1 MAASGERSGGGAG
14 LPQPP
19 GALRRFWRAHPKL
32 VDVLVVCAYLVA
44 GSAWALITPLSS
56 GRWQPAAPWLV
67 SMAGVVLTAGALT
80 VRRSHPWL
88 TFAVAT
94 CAAVATMTTGDAID
108 PQAMALAVYALFVY
122 RSTRDGWAGFAA
134 VVALGVLVRPA
145 VEIAVRGAPLSSFS
159 LSVSGLLHTTV
170 VLVAALL
177 GISVAGR
184 RRYVRTLVDRA
195 NQLAHERDQQARIAT
210 LAERA
215 GIVREM
221 HDVLSHSLSVMV
233 SLADGAAALA
243 QKDPV
248 RCRDAVRELGGIG
261 RQSLSEMRLLLGA
274 LGDEDAADRA
284 TGPSLSPSP
293 GIAELDGLLATF
305 RAARMPVRLDVQ
317 GPPPSS
323 PGAQNAL
330 YRIIQESLTN
340 VLRYARN
347 PRHVT
352 VELKSGV
359 DGTSVTIT
367 DDGAAGP
374 RAESVGLGRGIIGI
388 RERAALYGGT
398 AQAGP
403 VPGGG
408 WRVHVD
414 MPQAEGKP

>member
-1 MAASGERSGGGAG
+1 MSASGETSGGGAG

-19 GALRRFWRAHPKL
+19 GALRRFWRAHPKF
-32 VDVLVVCAYLVA
+32 VDVLVACAYLVA
-44 GSAWALITPLSS
+44 GSAWALVTPLSS
-56 GRWQPAAPWLV
+56 GRWQPVAPWLV
-67 SMAGVVLTAGALT
+67 SVAGVVLTAGALT
-80 VRRSHPWL
+80 VRRSHTWV
-88 TFAVAT
+88 TFAVAM
-94 CAAVATMTTGDAID
+94 CAAVATMAVDDAID

-122 RSTRDGWAGFAA
+122 RSTRDGWTGFAA

-145 VEIAVRGAPLSSFS
+145 VAVVVRGEPLSSFS
-159 LSVSGLLHTTV
+159 LTVSGLLYTTV
-170 VLVAALL
+170 ALVAAVL

-184 RRYVRTLVDRA
+184 RRYVQTLVDRA

-210 LAERA
+210 LAERTR
-215 GIVREM
+215 IVREM

-233 SLADGAAALA
+233 SLADGAGALA

-261 RQSLSEMRLLLGA
+261 RQSLSEMRRLLGA
-274 LGDEDAADRA
+274 LGEEHSADN
-284 TGPSLSPSP
+284 GPSLSPSP
-293 GIAELDGLLATF
+293 GIAELDALVATF

-340 VLRYARN
+340 VLRYARD

-352 VELKSGV
+352 VVLKSGV
-359 DGTSVTIT
+359 DGASVTVT
-367 DDGAAGP
+367 DDGTAGP
-374 RAESVGLGRGIIGI
+374 RPESVGLGRGIIGI

-398 AQAGP
+398 AEAGP

-408 WRVHVD
+408 WRVHVE
-414 MPQAEGKP
+414 MPQAGGKA